1 MKPLHNVPMG
11 SLDFVA
17 ILHEMDNSDNRTC
30 AIVAAA
36 LIENNL
42 ATAISA
48 RLRLLDAKEQKKLF
62 EDRGVLATFSAK
74 IDIGFALN
82 IYDGL
87 VRHDLDQIR
96 SIRNRFA
103 HYLEV
108 RDFDHP
114 DVASF
119 CDGLHGSKHLT
130 HAAGREVP
138 ANRKERFLDVAA
150 HLGARF
156 DIEKKNESRPPEP
169 VARVVPEY

>member
-1 MKPLHNVPMG
+1 MSPRNVPMG
-11 SLDFVA
+11 SLDFAA

-42 ATAISA
+42 AMAISA
-48 RLRLLDAKEQKKLF
+48 RLRILEAKEQKKLF
-62 EDRGVLATFSAK
+62 EDRGVLSTFSAK

-82 IYDGL
+82 IYSGI

-103 HYLEV
+103 HYLEI

-114 DVASF
+114 EVAHF
-119 CDGLHGSKHLT
+119 CDRLQGLKHLSW
-130 HAAGREVP
+130 AAGREIP
-138 ANRKERFLDVAA
+138 LNRKERFLQVAA

-156 DIEKKNESRPPEP
+156 DIEKRNESRPAEP
-169 VARVVPEY
+169 IARVVPEY